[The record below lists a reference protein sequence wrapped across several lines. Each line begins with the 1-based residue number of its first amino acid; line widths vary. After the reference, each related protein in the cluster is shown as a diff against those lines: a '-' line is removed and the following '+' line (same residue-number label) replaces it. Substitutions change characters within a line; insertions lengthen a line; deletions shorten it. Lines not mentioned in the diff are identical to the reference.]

1 MAKTTAVARRRRYF
15 PAKRRRHHSNGIK
28 IPLGIVAGFAPY
40 VIDLKKGYDADGFQG
55 MGMYGIRSLTG
66 YNYLEHDWRLADMR
80 YGLLPILM
88 GMGIHKFI
96 GGSLGIN
103 RALGRAKVPLIR
115 I

>member
-1 MAKTTAVARRRRYF
+1 MAKTTAVAKRRRNP
-15 PAKRRRHHSNGIK
+15 PAKRRRYRSSGIK

-66 YNYLEHDWRLADMR
+66 YDYIGHEWHFADMSF
-80 YGLLPILM
+80 GLFPILM

-96 GGSLGIN
+96 GGTLGIN
-103 RALGRAKVPLIR
+103 RALGRAKIPLIR